1 MRKTEIINSSLP
13 PDTFSAVLQDLR
25 LSAAHYCQC
34 EVSEPWGINLP
45 AKREAMVHFILSGQC
60 WLQLSSENPTRLY
73 AGDIVIL
80 PHGTGHRLFSTPGV
94 ETHSIESMAPQ
105 MLGDHTFRLRTGGRG
120 PVTRLICCG
129 IFFEEPAV
137 NPLLELMPPVLLVRE
152 EAERNQTLRL
162 LLQAMAQEFKA
173 QRIGAATVITRLADI
188 VVTHVLRSWIE
199 ANAEITSGWLAA
211 LHDPQIGKALAAFH
225 RDPADDWNV
234 VSLAAVANMSRSV
247 FSQRFTSVLGVSPA
261 RYMTRWRMHL
271 AATLLKTDRLTVAEV
286 AARLGYSSEAAFSRT
301 FKRLSGASPTAFRGK
316 AKSIEHLTREHES
329 TIANH
334 KRVHDEESRARATRV

>member
-1 MRKTEIINSSLP
+1 MRKAIINSRLP

-80 PHGTGHRLFSTPGV
+80 SHGTGHRLFSTPEA
-94 ETHSIESMAPQ
+94 ETRSIESLAPQ
-105 MLGDHTFRLRTGGRG
+105 MLGDRTFRLRTGGRG
-120 PVTRLICCG
+120 PITRLVCCG
-129 IFFEEPAV
+129 ISFEEPAI

-173 QRIGAATVITRLADI
+173 QRIGAATVITRLADTL
-188 VVTHVLRSWIE
+188 VTQVLRSWIE
-199 ANAEITSGWLAA
+199 ANEEITGGWLAA
-211 LHDPQIGKALAAFH
+211 LRDPQIGKALAAFH
-225 RDPADDWNV
+225 TNPASDWNV

-247 FSQRFTSVLGVSPA
+247 FSEHFRLVVGMSPA
-261 RYMTRWRMHL
+261 RYMTRWRIHL
-271 AATLLKTDRLTVAEV
+271 AATLLKTDRLTVAEIAFRV
-286 AARLGYSSEAAFSRT
+286 GYSSEATFSRT
-301 FKRLSGASPTAFRGK
+301 FKRLNGTSPTAFRGK
-316 AKSIEHLTREHES
+316 AASIEKLTRELES
-329 TIANH
+329 TIDEH
-334 KRVHDEESRARATRV
+334 RRVQDEKSPARATRV